1 MMRKKYLASSFLYE
15 EIIKQ
20 VYKMKVTEIQ
30 AVGGR
35 LGKILTSQVLQ
46 RMPGLWNLTPLAPKW
61 DQYGSRGCMHSSLP
75 SPWRNLT
82 AP

>member
-1 MMRKKYLASSFLYE
+1 MMEKYLARSFLYE

-30 AVGGR
+30 AVDGG

-46 RMPGLWNLTPLAPKW
+46 RMPASWNLTP
-61 DQYGSRGCMHSSLP
+61 
-75 SPWRNLT
+75 
-82 AP
+82 